1 MSDDSRAAWRERG
14 RRWAVTAGSVVLAL
28 LAGAVL
34 MIASDDAVASQFA
47 YLFTAPQLPLGAAW
61 AKVSGA
67 YTALFVGAVGSPN
80 ALAATA
86 WQAGPLIVA
95 GLGVGIT
102 FRAGLFNIG
111 AQGQAVWG
119 AIGAA
124 YVGFALHLPP
134 VIHLLVAV
142 TVGLILGSVWG
153 AIPGFLKARTGA
165 HEVIVTIM
173 MNFIATSTL
182 AWLLATPAFQRPGRS
197 DPIAPAVDAT
207 AQFPVLFRNLHLGF
221 FVALA
226 AAVLAWWLMDRSTIG
241 FTMRAVGA
249 NPHAAATAGMSVPN
263 TTVVAMALSGAFAGV
278 AGILYAL
285 GPAAGG
291 TATPL
296 SAGLVGTVGFD
307 ALTVALLGRSR
318 PVGTILAGLLFGG
331 LHAGGLAMQSAADT
345 PLTLA
350 TVLQALIVLF
360 VAAPAIVTA
369 LMPKVKAPR
378 QPALV
383 GGEAA

>member
-1 MSDDSRAAWRERG
+1 MSDDSRAAWRERS

-142 TVGLILGSVWG
+142 TVGLVLGSVWG

-197 DPIAPAVDAT
+197 DPIAPTVDAT